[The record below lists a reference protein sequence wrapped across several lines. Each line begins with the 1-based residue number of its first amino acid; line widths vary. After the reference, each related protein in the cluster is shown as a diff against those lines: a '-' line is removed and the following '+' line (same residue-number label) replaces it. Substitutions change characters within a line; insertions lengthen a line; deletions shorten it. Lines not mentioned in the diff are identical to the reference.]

1 MAGEPAP
8 TARVGYYAA
17 VANRVCWQRPGGREV
32 ARAFQGGIA
41 STRASASLRR
51 LLIGSFCLGGMRCEG
66 ADVECL
72 RLELQAQTCMQEDPA
87 SIERASSETKTGVT
101 GLALR
106 SFRIK
111 PKGGEEGG
119 GGGGGGG
126 STTIC
131 RYRC

>member
-1 MAGEPAP
+1 
-8 TARVGYYAA
+8 
-17 VANRVCWQRPGGREV
+17 
-32 ARAFQGGIA
+32 
-41 STRASASLRR
+41 
-51 LLIGSFCLGGMRCEG
+51 
-66 ADVECL
+66 
-72 RLELQAQTCMQEDPA
+72 MQEDPA

-126 STTIC
+126 GSTTIC